1 MKVLIIGGVAGGATA
16 AARLRR
22 LDESAQIIIF
32 EKGAYISYANCG
44 LPYYIGDEIPD
55 REKILLQ
62 TPESFNSRF
71 NVDVRVRHEV
81 IAIDRAKKEVR
92 VKNLVDGTEYAERY
106 DKLILSPGAD
116 PLVPPVPGIN
126 GKNIFTLRT
135 VPDADAI
142 KAFVKEHKPRRVVVV
157 GAGYI
162 GLEMAE
168 NLHHLG
174 IFVTII
180 EMAPQV
186 IAPLDLEMAALVHQ
200 HLKAKNVEF
209 YLGEQV
215 TGFAQANDAVNI
227 KLKSGI
233 EIQADFVMLSI
244 GIKPETKLARACG
257 LEIGETGGI
266 RVNGYLQSS
275 DPDIYAVGDAI
286 ETIDPVFKLP
296 RLVPL
301 AGPANK
307 QGRIAA
313 NNIVLGNTETYTGT
327 VGTAVAKVF
336 DMAVAVTG
344 FSARLLSRQKVD
356 YASVIVHSSSH
367 AGYYPGAKPLSLK
380 LLFSKTDGRIYG
392 GQVVGYDGVDKAIE
406 AIAIMCQFGRTVA
419 DLKAVDHAY
428 APPFSSAKSP
438 VNMLGFVAEN
448 VLSGKMKSVTWQAVG
463 ERDPETSIL
472 LDVRTPLEVS
482 LGAIPGAVNIPLDE
496 LRNRIA
502 ELPAGKRVYV
512 CCAVGLRAYVA
523 TRILMQSGF
532 SEVYNLSGG
541 YKTWEAATMKQ
552 GNEDIFD
559 KYRIGKDNMIYS
571 GGRDESTV
579 PQAQVPIVEIDAR
592 GLQCP
597 GPIMK
602 LNDRMAG
609 VTTGG
614 SVHVLAS
621 DPGFA
626 HDVKS
631 WCNVTGNQLVSAST
645 ENGTV
650 SVVITKGGGPA
661 PAGGR
666 TMATD
671 KTLVIFNDDFDR
683 ALAAFVIA
691 NGGLSMGRK
700 VTLFF
705 TFWGLNI
712 LKRKPAPAVKKDI
725 ISRMFSLMMPSGV
738 PQLKMSKLN
747 MLGMGPLLM
756 KHIMKKKNIE
766 TLDTL
771 LARAIA
777 GGAKVIACQMSMDV
791 MGIKREEL
799 IDGIEVG
806 GVATY
811 IEASESASMNL
822 FI

>member
-32 EKGAYISYANCG
+32 EKGAHISYANCG

-55 REKILLQ
+55 RDKILLQ
-62 TPESFNSRF
+62 TPESFNARF

-81 IAIDRAKKEVR
+81 LAIDRAKKEVR
-92 VKNLVDGTEYAERY
+92 VKNLADGTEYTERY
-106 DKLILSPGAD
+106 DTLILSPGAD

-135 VPDADAI
+135 VPDADTI
-142 KAFVKEHKPRRVVVV
+142 KSFVKEHKPRRVVVV

-168 NLHHLG
+168 NLHRQG

-186 IAPLDLEMAALVHQ
+186 IAPLDCEMASLVHQ
-200 HLKAKNVEF
+200 HLKSKNVEF

-215 TGFAQANDAVNI
+215 TGFTQEDGAVRVQ
-227 KLKSGI
+227 LKSGAAI
-233 EIQADFVMLSI
+233 SADFVVLSI
-244 GIKPETKLARACG
+244 GIKPETKLARAAG
-257 LEIGETGGI
+257 LAIGETGGI
-266 RVNGYLQSS
+266 KVNEYLQSS
-275 DPDIYAVGDAI
+275 DPAIYAVGDAI

-313 NNIVLGNTETYTGT
+313 NNIVLGNTETYGGT

-356 YASVIVHSSSH
+356 YASVIIHSSSH
-367 AGYYPGAKPLSLK
+367 AGYYPGALPLSLK
-380 LLFSKTDGRIYG
+380 LLFSRTDGKIYG
-392 GQVVGYDGVDKAIE
+392 GQVVGFAGADKAIE
-406 AIAIMCQFGRTVA
+406 TIALMCQFGRTVA
-419 DLKAVDHAY
+419 DLKVADHAY

-448 VLSGKMKSVTWQAVG
+448 LLTGKMKSVMWQEVA
-463 ERDPETSIL
+463 ERDPESTVL
-472 LDVRTPLEVS
+472 LDVRTQLEYS
-482 LGAIPGAVNIPLDE
+482 LGAIPGAVNIPLDT
-496 LRNRIA
+496 LRQRLG
-502 ELPAGKRVYV
+502 ELPAGKRIYVY
-512 CCAVGLRAYVA
+512 CAVGLRAYVA
-523 TRILMQSGF
+523 ARILTQNGF
-532 SEVYNLSGG
+532 AEVYNISGG

-552 GNEDIFD
+552 GNENIFD

-571 GGRDESTV
+571 GGRDESVTEQPRIPV
-579 PQAQVPIVEIDAR
+579 VEIDAR

-609 VTTGG
+609 VAAGG
-614 SVHVLAS
+614 SVRVLAS

-631 WCNVTGNQLVSAST
+631 WCNVTGNRLASVST

-650 SVVITKGGGPA
+650 SALIEKGGGA
-661 PAGGR
+661 IPAGGR
-666 TMATD
+666 MAATD
-671 KTLVIFNDDFDR
+671 KTIVIFNDDFDR

-712 LKRKPAPAVKKDI
+712 LKKRPAPAVKKDF
-725 ISRMFSLMMPSGV
+725 ISRMFSLMLPTGV
-738 PQLKMSKLN
+738 PGLKMSKLN
-747 MLGMGPLLM
+747 MFGMGPLLM

-766 TLDTL
+766 ALDSL
-771 LARAIA
+771 LAHALS
-777 GGAKVIACQMSMDV
+777 GGARVIACQMSMDV

-799 IDGIEVG
+799 IDGIEIG